1 MGITLLKLSAAHVC
15 DSFMDGMEKYMNADD
30 KSEFVNPDAPV
41 LVMINGKRHHIL
53 SVGGDPDEE
62 GFVLE
67 VKPASYWGDI

>member
-1 MGITLLKLSAAHVC
+1 MGVSLLKLSAAHVC
-15 DSFMDGMEKYMNADD
+15 DAFMEGMEKYMSADD
-30 KSEFVNPDAPV
+30 KSEFVDPNAPV

-67 VKPASYWGDI
+67 VKPASYWG